1 METVSPMLKAG
12 WTWYQNADSAYWNVQ
27 LKPYLETQMSLTSD
41 FMLKRLI
48 SMLTTVQMTKF
59 KTNAFYSFTFG
70 TTG

>member
-48 SMLTTVQMTKF
+48 SMLTTV
-59 KTNAFYSFTFG
+59 
-70 TTG
+70 